1 MSDADAN
8 SKHNNHNS
16 KNHHSNRS
24 DHSDN
29 SSNSDNTDVTS
40 ESSTKEHH
48 SKRASFQE
56 MMGYAKPHRWA
67 FAGIFLCSLLGISAD
82 LLQPYLVKIAIDD
95 HLAVGQ
101 TSIGFLIQLAA
112 IFLGLAVISF
122 IFTYIQNNLL
132 QHVGQSIVARIRK
145 DLFRH
150 ISKMSMSFFDRFHIG
165 SLVTNVSSD
174 TETISSFFT
183 QVLLSL
189 IRDGMMLVLIIF
201 FMFQLDPMLASYS
214 LIVLPVIAV
223 VAALFR
229 RRLRSAYQ
237 NARTRLSRLIA
248 FTAENLSGMFLIQA
262 FHQEEEQKK
271 RFKEQNA
278 RHLEAN
284 ITQARSNVIFNR
296 TFDILG
302 NAALVMMVWL
312 GGRAVLGESLQ
323 VGVLYAF
330 ISYIRQFFQ
339 PINQITMQWNTFQS
353 TTVSM
358 DRIWNILNT
367 KPEVHDPSP
376 DQASPLEPQHVMGQI
391 DFNDVSFGYKA
402 DRPIIQHMTLH
413 LYPGEM
419 VGIVGT
425 TGAGKSTLISLLNR
439 FYDVNQGSI
448 QIDGTDIRHIPQA
461 VLHRIV
467 GLIQQEPFLFS
478 GTIIDNVRMFREDI
492 TREQAMEACRFV
504 GADAMIQRLPQGYDT
519 RLSERGSGLSAG
531 ERQLISF
538 ARIVVFQPRI
548 LILDEATANLD
559 SHTEQLVQHA
569 LESVS
574 QGRTTIVIAHRLST
588 VMHAD
593 RILVMEHGTIVEE
606 GSHQELVASQGVY
619 ADLYQHAREAGQ
631 QSSKLG

>member
-1 MSDADAN
+1 MTDRNAEVRSDAGAQAPSGHGSVSDAGA
-8 SKHNNHNS
+8 
-16 KNHHSNRS
+16 
-24 DHSDN
+24 DQ
-29 SSNSDNTDVTS
+29 
-40 ESSTKEHH
+40 
-48 SKRASFQE
+48 SKRTSFKA
-56 MMGYAKPHRWA
+56 MMSYAKPHKWA

-95 HLAVGQ
+95 HLAIGQ
-101 TSIGFLIQLAA
+101 TSVGFLVQLAA

-122 IFTYIQNNLL
+122 IFTYVQNNLL
-132 QHVGQSIVARIRK
+132 QHVGQNIVSRIRK
-145 DLFRH
+145 DLFKH

-189 IRDGMMLVLIIF
+189 IRDGMMLVLIIV
-201 FMFQLDPMLASYS
+201 FMFQLDPVLAGYS
-214 LIVLPVIAV
+214 LIVLPVIAI
-223 VAALFR
+223 VAVLFR
-229 RRLRSAYQ
+229 SQLRRAYQ

-271 RFKEQNA
+271 RFTEQNQL
-278 RHLEAN
+278 HLKAN

-358 DRIWNILNT
+358 DRIWNILST
-367 KPEVHDPSP
+367 RPEVADPKP
-376 DQASPLEPQHVMGQI
+376 GTASTLEPRNVMGQI
-391 DFNDVSFGYKA
+391 DFNDVSFGYRA
-402 DRPIIQHMTLH
+402 DRPLIQHMNLH

-448 QIDGTDIRHIPQA
+448 EIDGIDIRHFPQA
-461 VLHRIV
+461 NLHRIV

-478 GTIIDNVRMFREDI
+478 GSIIDNVRMFREDI
-492 TREQAMEACRFV
+492 TREQAIQACRFV
-504 GADAMIQRLPQGYDT
+504 GAHAMISRLPQGYDT

-538 ARIVVFQPRI
+538 ARIVVFQPRV

-559 SHTEQLVQHA
+559 SHTEQLVQQA

-593 RILVMEHGTIVEE
+593 RILVMENGEIVEE
-606 GSHQELVASQGVY
+606 GSHQKLIDAEGVY
-619 ADLYQHAREAGQ
+619 ADLYTHAREAGND
-631 QSSKLG
+631 SAISG

>member
-1 MSDADAN
+1 MSNANPELHPDAEADQ
-8 SKHNNHNS
+8 
-16 KNHHSNRS
+16 
-24 DHSDN
+24 
-29 SSNSDNTDVTS
+29 
-40 ESSTKEHH
+40 
-48 SKRASFQE
+48 SKRTSFKA
-56 MMGYAKPHRWA
+56 MMAYAKPHKWA
-67 FAGIFLCSLLGISAD
+67 FAGIFFCSLLGISAD

-101 TSIGFLIQLAA
+101 TSVGFLVQLAA

-132 QHVGQSIVARIRK
+132 QHVGQNIVSRIRK
-145 DLFRH
+145 DLFKH

-189 IRDGMMLVLIIF
+189 IRDGMMLVLIIV
-201 FMFQLDPMLASYS
+201 FMFQLDPVLATYS

-223 VAALFR
+223 VAVLFR
-229 RRLRSAYQ
+229 SRLRKAYQ

-271 RFKEQNA
+271 RFSEQNA
-278 RHLEAN
+278 LHLKAN
-284 ITQARSNVIFNR
+284 IAQARSNVIFNR

-367 KPEVHDPSP
+367 RPEVADPKP
-376 DQASPLEPQHVMGQI
+376 GMASLLEPKNVMGQI
-391 DFNDVSFGYKA
+391 DFNDVSFGYRA
-402 DRPIIQHMTLH
+402 DRPLIQQMNLH

-439 FYDVNQGSI
+439 FYDVDKGSI
-448 QIDGTDIRHIPQA
+448 EIDGTDIRHLPQA
-461 VLHRIV
+461 KLHRIV

-478 GTIIDNVRMFREDI
+478 GSIIDNVRMFREDI
-492 TREQAMEACRFV
+492 TREQAIEACRFV
-504 GADAMIQRLPQGYDT
+504 GAHAMISRLPQEYDT
-519 RLSERGSGLSAG
+519 HLSERGSGLSAG

-538 ARIVVFQPRI
+538 ARIVVFQPRV
-548 LILDEATANLD
+548 LILDKATANLD
-559 SHTEQLVQHA
+559 SHTEQLVQQA

-593 RILVMEHGTIVEE
+593 RILVMENGEIVEE
-606 GSHQELVASQGVY
+606 GPHQELIAAKGVY
-619 ADLYQHAREAGQ
+619 ADLYTHARDAGKN
-631 QSSKLG
+631 SAISG

>member
-1 MSDADAN
+1 MSNANAELRPDPEADQ
-8 SKHNNHNS
+8 
-16 KNHHSNRS
+16 
-24 DHSDN
+24 
-29 SSNSDNTDVTS
+29 
-40 ESSTKEHH
+40 
-48 SKRASFQE
+48 SKRTSFKA
-56 MMGYAKPHRWA
+56 MMAYAKPHKWA
-67 FAGIFLCSLLGISAD
+67 FAGIFFCSLLGISAD

-95 HLAVGQ
+95 HLAIGQ
-101 TSIGFLIQLAA
+101 TSVGFLVQLAA

-132 QHVGQSIVARIRK
+132 QHVGQNIVSRIRK
-145 DLFRH
+145 DLFKH

-189 IRDGMMLVLIIF
+189 IRDGMMLVLIIV
-201 FMFQLDPMLASYS
+201 FMFQLDPVLASYS

-223 VAALFR
+223 VAVLFR
-229 RRLRSAYQ
+229 SRLRKAYQ

-262 FHQEEEQKK
+262 FHQEEEQKR
-271 RFKEQNA
+271 RFSEQNA
-278 RHLEAN
+278 LHLKAN
-284 ITQARSNVIFNR
+284 IAQARSNVIFNR

-367 KPEVHDPSP
+367 RPEVADPEP
-376 DQASPLEPQHVMGQI
+376 QQASSLEPRNVMGQI
-391 DFNDVSFGYKA
+391 DFNDVSFGYRA
-402 DRPIIQHMTLH
+402 DRPLIQQMNLH

-439 FYDVNQGSI
+439 FYDVDKGSI
-448 QIDGTDIRHIPQA
+448 EIDGTDIRHLPQA
-461 VLHRIV
+461 KLHRIV

-478 GTIIDNVRMFREDI
+478 GSIIDNVRMFREDI
-492 TREQAMEACRFV
+492 TREQAIEACQFV
-504 GADAMIQRLPQGYDT
+504 GAHAMISRLPQGYDT
-519 RLSERGSGLSAG
+519 HLSERGSGLSAG

-538 ARIVVFQPRI
+538 ARIVVFQPRV

-559 SHTEQLVQHA
+559 SHTEQLVQQA

-593 RILVMEHGTIVEE
+593 RILVMENGEIVEE
-606 GSHQELVASQGVY
+606 GPHKELIAAKGVY
-619 ADLYQHAREAGQ
+619 ADLYTHARDAGKN
-631 QSSKLG
+631 SAISG

>member
-1 MSDADAN
+1 MRDHKGRSHTETSSALQSPSGNNADSA
-8 SKHNNHNS
+8 SA
-16 KNHHSNRS
+16 
-24 DHSDN
+24 
-29 SSNSDNTDVTS
+29 
-40 ESSTKEHH
+40 KEHG
-48 SKRASFQE
+48 KRSSFKA
-56 MMGYAKPHRWA
+56 MMGYAKPHRFA
-67 FAGIFLCSLLGISAD
+67 FLGIFLCSLLGISAD

-95 HLAVGQ
+95 HLAIGQ
-101 TSIGFLIQLAA
+101 TSVGFLVKLAA
-112 IFLGLAVISF
+112 VYLALAIISF

-132 QHVGQSIVARIRK
+132 QHVGQNIVSLIRK

-201 FMFQLDPMLASYS
+201 FMFQLDPVLAGYS
-214 LIVLPVIAV
+214 LIVLPVIAI
-223 VAALFR
+223 VAVLFR
-229 RRLRSAYQ
+229 SKLRQAYQ

-248 FTAENLSGMFLIQA
+248 FTAENLSGMFLIQV

-271 RFKEQNA
+271 RFTEQNKL
-278 RHLEAN
+278 HLKAN

-367 KPEVHDPSP
+367 RPEVADPKTGT
-376 DQASPLEPQHVMGQI
+376 ASSLEPRDVMGQI
-391 DFNDVSFGYKA
+391 DFNDVSFGYRA
-402 DRPIIQHMTLH
+402 DRPLIQHLNLH

-448 QIDGTDIRHIPQA
+448 EIDGTDIRRLPQA
-461 VLHRIV
+461 KLHRIV

-478 GTIIDNVRMFREDI
+478 GSIIDNVRMFREDI
-492 TREQAMEACRFV
+492 TREQAIEACRFV
-504 GADAMIQRLPQGYDT
+504 GAHVMISRLPQGYDT

-559 SHTEQLVQHA
+559 SHTEQLVQQA
-569 LESVS
+569 LETVS

-593 RILVMEHGTIVEE
+593 RILVMEHGEIVEE
-606 GSHQELVASQGVY
+606 GSHQHLIEAKGIY
-619 ADLYQHAREAGQ
+619 ADLYTHAREAGGDTAI
-631 QSSKLG
+631 SG